1 MDKEKRAKELKAEY
15 LKNYYQNNKD
25 RLNAYQRQYRANNKD
40 KVKQYNK
47 TYWLKKA
54 SLIQEIRRLVKVAKA
69 SIKTLNEVM
78 RNPKIYAQNKGII

>member
-1 MDKEKRAKELKAEY
+1 MNREYDMNEQEY
-15 LKNYYQNNKD
+15 LKKYYQNNKD

-54 SLIQEIRRLVKVAKA
+54 SLIQD
-69 SIKTLNEVM
+69 NQEVS
-78 RNPKIYAQNKGII
+78 KSGKSKY